1 MGQVQHYFGY
11 VGSILHVNLTTRQIR
26 QEPLNLEW
34 AEKFLGGPGI
44 GMRLLYD
51 LLKPNID
58 PLSSENVM
66 VFGTGPFLGTKSPGN
81 TKCYMCT
88 KYAMPASRDGRKY
101 SVTWSMFGGGRLG
114 RMMKNAGYDHIV
126 ITGRADKPC
135 YLKVADTGVE
145 ICDAGDLWGKD
156 VYETGRILRERHGG
170 RSGSCG
176 TWVIGRAGENLVRFS
191 LGWADDWWNA
201 GRFAGAVA
209 GAKNL
214 KAIVTFGAKR
224 NIEIANLQRFNELVD
239 QKRQEI
245 IKNPEYRFE
254 TFPLFSSKGRA
265 GQIASET
272 MVGRARGCGGLCACK
287 TVHEIK
293 EGKLKGAWWGGA
305 GYDCFDLFVQPL
317 LQIEDYREAFRIIQI
332 MNSSGLCM
340 NTSLNMMRFV
350 SELFERGVISREEM
364 GDIEV
369 KIGDLDYYV
378 ALMEKILN
386 REGIG
391 AIMAEG
397 WYPLCDYLGVDAAT
411 DWDAGCAITKGQD
424 LIADCRLWPSLLDP
438 NPHGFSP
445 SYGLA
450 PVVRH
455 KAKHT
460 HAVPLEKARKEA
472 EELGLTE
479 EEVGRVFKDNYINI
493 GRLEN
498 YFGDAEK
505 MRDALGICTGVL
517 HWVGSPVQDT
527 PWLAEMFSALT
538 GFETNPR
545 ELLRVG
551 ERVSTLDKLINIRE
565 GFTREDDSC
574 PPLYLQNTVKPLK
587 AAEGDRYL
595 KDWSGRR
602 LTRGDLNKIRD
613 DYYDERGWD
622 VGKGQPT
629 REKLIELGL
638 EDFATVLES

>member
-1 MGQVQHYFGY
+1 MDQVQHYSGY
-11 VGSILHVNLTTRQIR
+11 VGSILHVNLTTREIR

-34 AEKFLGGPGI
+34 SEKFLGGPGI

-58 PLSSENVM
+58 PLSPENVM

-88 KYAMPASRDGRKY
+88 KYDMPGSRDGRKY

-126 ITGRADKPC
+126 ITGRAEKPC

-411 DWDAGCAITKGQD
+411 DWDAGCPIIRGED
-424 LIADCRLWPSLLDP
+424 LLVDNRTSHLATCIVP
-438 NPHGFSP
+438 GM
-445 SYGLA
+445 GLS

-460 HAVPLEKARKEA
+460 YSGPLEKARKDA
-472 EELGLTE
+472 EEIGLTK
-479 EEVGRVFKDNYINI
+479 EEVDRVFTDDYFNT
-493 GRLEN
+493 GRLEC
-498 YFGDAEK
+498 YLGDCQS
-505 MRDALGICTGVL
+505 MYDALGICDNAL
-517 HWVGSPVQDT
+517 RWAGSMMQDA
-527 PWLAEMFSALT
+527 PWLAELFSAIT
-538 GFETNPR
+538 GFKKSPR
-545 ELLRVG
+545 ELLRGG
-551 ERVSTLDKLINIRE
+551 ERLLTLDKLLNIRE
-565 GFTREDDSC
+565 GFTREDNC
-574 PPLYLQNTVKPLK
+574 YPPLYLQNTVKPIK

-595 KDWSGRR
+595 KDWFGRR
-602 LTRGDLNKIRD
+602 LTRVDLNTMVD
-613 DYYDERGWD
+613 DYYDEKGWD
-622 VGKGQPT
+622 VSKGQPT
-629 REKLIELGL
+629 REKLVELGL
-638 EDFATVLES
+638 EDFTSLLES